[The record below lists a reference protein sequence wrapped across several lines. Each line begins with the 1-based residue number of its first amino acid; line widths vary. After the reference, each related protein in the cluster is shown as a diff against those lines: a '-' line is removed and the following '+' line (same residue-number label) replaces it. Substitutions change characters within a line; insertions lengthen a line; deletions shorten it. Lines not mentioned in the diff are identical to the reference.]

1 MSFSSVQQAINA
13 IQAGNIDEGA
23 RLLKLALR
31 DSGLQGTDRAIACV
45 WLAEITADPQ
55 EKLRLYDAA
64 VVADPNNQDVRQK
77 RQAFVTSRFMPPTST
92 PTTSTSSQPIVT
104 QPPTGFPPASS
115 SLPGTSTPYR
125 PLTQSTGTFPAVNPG
140 QVPPAAPVRPTIG
153 IYQTAAIIGGPNG
166 TATGF
171 LVSRDGFLATTRYA
185 VGGIDQITV
194 DFRTGQALP
203 GYVARAYPEFD
214 LVFIYVQLNVG
225 ELTAISPMPSIPADA
240 PLLVVSY
247 RGDTIRCSRRNTKR
261 VLSSYWF
268 PTTLQAPQ
276 LPDSGGSPVL
286 NDRNQLVG
294 MITRNTSSTSS
305 YVYGLHIHLIHTL
318 LDQFRQELTG
328 GRRAYCRS
336 CGHNSQALHAGAY
349 YCERC
354 GGLHPQAE
362 NIARYQNAQM
372 QGFYNL
378 NTTPP
383 CPSCGARVGFHKNA
397 CLRCGQL
404 LPIR

>member
-1 MSFSSVQQAINA
+1 MPFSSIQQAINA
-13 IQAGNIDEGA
+13 IQAGNLDEGA
-23 RLLKLALR
+23 RLLKLAIR
-31 DSGLQGTDRAIACV
+31 DPGLQGTDRAIACV
-45 WLAEITADPQ
+45 WLAEITPDPQ

-64 VVADPNNQDVRQK
+64 VTADPNNQEVGQK
-77 RQAFVTSRFMPPTST
+77 RQAFVTSRFMPPTNVPAATT
-92 PTTSTSSQPIVT
+92 PSQPIVT
-104 QPPTGFPPASS
+104 QPTAFPPAPS
-115 SLPGTSTPYR
+115 SLPGVATPYR
-125 PLTQSTGTFPAVNPG
+125 PLSTSTGTFPAVNPG
-140 QVPPAAPVRPTIG
+140 QSQPVAPIRPG
-153 IYQTAAIIGGPNG
+153 AGSYQTAAIIGGPNG

-171 LVSRDGFLATTRYA
+171 LISRDGFVATSRYA
-185 VGGIDQITV
+185 IGGIDQVTV
-194 DFRTGQALP
+194 DFRTGQALQ
-203 GYVARAYPEFD
+203 GYVVRSYPEYD
-214 LVFIYVQLNVG
+214 LVFIYVQLSVS

-247 RGDTIRCSRRNTKR
+247 RGDTIRCARRNTKR
-261 VLSSYWF
+261 VLSSHWF

-294 MITRNTSSTSS
+294 MITRNTSSTSA

-318 LDQFRQELTG
+318 LDQFRQEHAG
-328 GRRAYCRS
+328 SRRAYCRT
-336 CGHNSQALHAGAY
+336 CGYYSQALYAGAY

-362 NIARYQNAQM
+362 NIARYQNVQM
-372 QGFYNL
+372 QGFYNV
-378 NTTPP
+378 NVSPP